1 MSKITVSIKKK
12 TKKTNILQEETIKE
26 KKKEETKP
34 KKITTI
40 TQNDITKSL
49 NQQQK
54 EKTERKMIEAIPL
67 PEQSKNVSSLQQML
81 NRKRRE
87 EIGKGKELA
96 DETNQNDYDAVSID
110 DFGLA
115 MLKGMGYTGKNN

>member
-12 TKKTNILQEETIKE
+12 RKKTNILQEERIEE

-40 TQNDITKSL
+40 TQNDITKSR

-54 EKTERKMIEAIPL
+54 EKTERKIIEAIPL
-67 PEQSKNVSSLQQML
+67 PEESKNVSSLQQML

-115 MLKGMGYTGKNN
+115 MLKGMGYTGKS